1 MRTLARRTGRL
12 RAVAALAAITVG
24 AVACS
29 TIEAPVPAPSSA
41 WAAPEGVPTTTQTNV
56 SPYPVLD
63 RLGRWNGSTFVPV
76 EPGSVTGGRVVV
88 LTHGWAAGLLAT
100 YEAAQAD
107 SAALVTMWDPSMI
120 VPATGEPADTLFA
133 GLAANLAEAD
143 PTSTVL
149 MFSWVD
155 QSATGISALAAFA
168 PEKATEVNGN
178 RMAAAIELALA
189 PGFTKAGGRLHLIGH
204 SFGANVATTAALAL
218 ESSLAVG
225 PRQLTLFDS
234 PEVNLARIAGAKND
248 LRYKLPRLDI
258 GRTGST
264 TFVDNYI
271 SLVGEPYSGYP
282 GLGQVVDVRLD
293 PPSSDTGAEKHGFPI
308 GWYGASAADPDSDV
322 GVWWSPLLGANVT
335 ALASSWEQT
344 SPEPAQQLQLQATGA
359 VPAPDSRSSIMTTDR
374 GIAQDLDV
382 GPTTP
387 VANMSITTD
396 EDSLWLDFDV
406 SFSGSPTDTLHLFI
420 DGRERSTMVPTAPVD
435 GRPSRFVILYDLEPG
450 THIVSLAVEGDTE
463 GSPASS
469 AATARLSQVS
479 ISSTPGIER
488 DNTPRQTVRLIVG
501 VLVLVLL
508 AIALVLAVI
517 VLGTVR
523 VVHHLRH
530 RRATGPVDER
540 TVGSER

>member
-1 MRTLARRTGRL
+1 MRTSARRTGRL
-12 RAVAALAAITVG
+12 RILAALATITLG

-29 TIEAPVPAPSSA
+29 TLDAPVSAPLSS
-41 WAAPEGVPTTTQTNV
+41 WAAPEGVPVATQTNV
-56 SPYPVLD
+56 SPFPLLE

-76 EPGSVTGGRVVV
+76 GPDSLTGGRVVV
-88 LTHGWAAGLLAT
+88 MTHGWAAGLLAT

-107 SAALVTMWDPSMI
+107 STGLVTMWDPSMV
-120 VPATGEPADTLFA
+120 VPSTGERADTLFA
-133 GLAANLAEAD
+133 GLAADLAGAD
-143 PTSTVL
+143 PTATVL

-155 QSATGISALAAFA
+155 QSATETSALAAFA
-168 PEKATEVNGN
+168 PERATEVNGN

-189 PGFTKAGGRLHLIGH
+189 PGFSAAGGRLHLIGH

-218 ESSLAVG
+218 GSSLAQA

-234 PEVNLARIAGAKND
+234 PEVELARIAGAKND

-282 GLGQVVDVRLD
+282 GLDQVVDVRLD
-293 PPSSDTGAEKHGFPI
+293 PPSSDSGVQKHGFPI
-308 GWYGASAADPDSDV
+308 GWYGASATDPTSDV
-322 GVWWSPLLGANVT
+322 GLWWSPLLGANVT
-335 ALASSWEQT
+335 ELASSWEQT
-344 SPEPAQQLQLQATGA
+344 SPDPTQQLQLRSTGA
-359 VPAPDSRSSIMTTDR
+359 VPAAEPKSSLTTTGR
-374 GIAQDLDV
+374 PIAEVLDV
-382 GPTTP
+382 DAATP

-450 THIVSLAVEGDTE
+450 THTVSLAVEGETE
-463 GSPASS
+463 GSSPS
-469 AATARLSQVS
+469 ATATARLSQVS
-479 ISSTPGIER
+479 ISSMSGIER
-488 DNTPRQTVRLIVG
+488 DNTPRQTQRLIVG
-501 VLVLVLL
+501 VLVLVLV
-508 AIALVLAVI
+508 AIVLVIAVI
-517 VLGTVR
+517 VLGTIGVVR
-523 VVHHLRH
+523 HLR
-530 RRATGPVDER
+530 RRSSGPSDDR
-540 TVGSER
+540 AVGSTR